1 MERALPWPI
10 VTTFDLRQAK
20 LRPGE
25 EYRDEQEIALS
36 PYDLG
41 GQRYL
46 PVPENVTAELVIN
59 RGTSGTTFELNF
71 PVRLHGPCYRCLKD
85 AVLDLS
91 IHAREYQA
99 TSPGEADEL
108 KTPYVVDNQL
118 QLSNWARDAIA
129 VELPQ
134 QILCRED
141 CAGLCAIC
149 GEDLNENPHEHEDE
163 RVDPRWEAL
172 EGLREKL

>member
-1 MERALPWPI
+1 

-36 PYDLG
+36 PFELG

-46 PVPENVTAELVIN
+46 PVPEDVPAELVIN

-85 AVLDLS
+85 AVLDLR
-91 IHAREYQA
+91 IRGREYQA

-108 KTPYVVDNQL
+108 KTPYFADNQL
-118 QLSNWARDAIA
+118 KLSDWARDAIA

-134 QILCRED
+134 QILCRSD
-141 CAGLCAIC
+141 CAGLCPVC
-149 GEDLNENPHEHEDE
+149 GEDLNENPHEHVEE
-163 RVDPRWEAL
+163 RTDPRWAAL
-172 EGLREKL
+172 EELKERL

>member
-1 MERALPWPI
+1 M
-10 VTTFDLRQAK
+10 TTFDLRQAK

-36 PYDLG
+36 PFELG

-46 PVPENVTAELVIN
+46 PVPENVSAELVIN
-59 RGTSGTTFELNF
+59 RGTSGTTFELSF
-71 PVRLHGPCYRCLKD
+71 PVRLHGPCYRCLED

-99 TSPGEADEL
+99 TSPGESDEL
-108 KTPYVVDNQL
+108 RTPYVADNQL
-118 QLSNWARDAIA
+118 RLSDWARDAIA
-129 VELPQ
+129 VELPE

-141 CAGLCAIC
+141 CAGLCAVC
-149 GEDLNENPHEHEDE
+149 GQNLNENPHEHEE
-163 RVDPRWEAL
+163 EQGDPRWSAL
-172 EGLREKL
+172 EELRGKL

>member
-1 MERALPWPI
+1 

-25 EYRDEQEIALS
+25 EYWDEQEITLS
-36 PYDLG
+36 PFELG

-46 PVPENVTAELVIN
+46 PVPENISAELVVN
-59 RGTSGTTFELNF
+59 RGTSGTTFELSF
-71 PVRLHGPCYRCLKD
+71 PVRLYGPCYRCLED

-99 TSPGEADEL
+99 TSPGESDEL
-108 KTPYVVDNQL
+108 RTPYVADNQL
-118 QLSNWARDAIA
+118 RLSDWARDAIA
-129 VELPQ
+129 IELPE

-141 CAGLCAIC
+141 CAGLCAVC
-149 GEDLNENPHEHEDE
+149 GENLNDNPHEHEE
-163 RVDPRWEAL
+163 EQADPRWSAL
-172 EGLREKL
+172 EELREKL

>member
-1 MERALPWPI
+1 

-46 PVPENVTAELVIN
+46 PVPDVVSAELAIT
-59 RGTSGTTFELNF
+59 RGTSGTTFELRF

-85 AVLDLS
+85 AALDLS

-99 TSPGEADEL
+99 TNPGESDEL
-108 KTPYVVDNQL
+108 RTPYVVDNKL
-118 QLSNWARDAIA
+118 QLSDWARDAIA
-129 VELPQ
+129 LELPQ
-134 QILCRED
+134 QILCRPD
-141 CAGLCAIC
+141 CAGICPIC
-149 GEDLNENPHEHEDE
+149 GEDLNENPHQHEE
-163 RVDPRWEAL
+163 EQSDPRWAAL
-172 EGLREKL
+172 EELKGKL

>member
-1 MERALPWPI
+1 

-25 EYRDEQEIALS
+25 EYRDEQEITLS
-36 PYDLG
+36 PFELG

-46 PVPENVTAELVIN
+46 PVPENVSAELVVN
-59 RGTSGTTFELNF
+59 RGTSGTTFELSF
-71 PVRLHGPCYRCLKD
+71 PVRLYGPCYRCLED

-99 TSPGEADEL
+99 TSPGESDEL
-108 KTPYVVDNQL
+108 QTPYVADNQL
-118 QLSNWARDAIA
+118 RLSDWARDAIA
-129 VELPQ
+129 IELPE

-141 CAGLCAIC
+141 CAGLCAVC
-149 GEDLNENPHEHEDE
+149 GENLNDNPHEHEE
-163 RVDPRWEAL
+163 EQADPRWSAL
-172 EGLREKL
+172 EELREKL

>member
-1 MERALPWPI
+1 

-25 EYRDEQEIALS
+25 EYWDEQEITLS
-36 PYDLG
+36 PFELG

-46 PVPENVTAELVIN
+46 PVPENVIAELVVN
-59 RGTSGTTFELNF
+59 RVTSGTTFELSF
-71 PVRLHGPCYRCLKD
+71 PVRLYGPCYRCLED

-99 TSPGEADEL
+99 TSPGESDEL
-108 KTPYVVDNQL
+108 RTPYVADNQL
-118 QLSNWARDAIA
+118 RLSDWARDAIA
-129 VELPQ
+129 IELPE

-141 CAGLCAIC
+141 CAGLCAVC
-149 GEDLNENPHEHEDE
+149 GENLNDNPHEHEE
-163 RVDPRWEAL
+163 EQADPRWSAL
-172 EGLREKL
+172 EELREKL

>member
-1 MERALPWPI
+1 

-25 EYRDEQEIALS
+25 EYRAEQEIALS

-46 PVPENVTAELVIN
+46 PVPENVTAELAII
-59 RGTSGTTFELNF
+59 RGTSGTTFELGF

-85 AVLDLS
+85 AVLGLS
-91 IHAREYQA
+91 VQAREYQA
-99 TSPGEADEL
+99 TSPGESDEL
-108 KTPYVVDNQL
+108 RTPYVVDNHL
-118 QLSNWARDAIA
+118 RLSDWARDAIA
-129 VELPQ
+129 TELPE
-134 QILCRED
+134 QILHSPD

-149 GEDLNENPHEHEDE
+149 GRDLNEHPHEHADE
-163 RVDPRWEAL
+163 RTDPRWAPL
-172 EGLREKL
+172 EELKERL

>member
-1 MERALPWPI
+1 
-10 VTTFDLRQAK
+10 VTTFDLRRVK

-36 PYDLG
+36 PFQLG

-46 PVPENVTAELVIN
+46 PVPENVSAEVVIN
-59 RGTSGTTFELNF
+59 RGTSGTTFELSF

-91 IHAREYQA
+91 IRAREYQA

-108 KTPYVVDNQL
+108 TTPYVADNHL
-118 QLSNWARDAIA
+118 RLSEWARDSIA
-129 VELPQ
+129 GDLPQ
-134 QILCRED
+134 QILCRPD
-141 CAGLCAIC
+141 CAGLCPMC
-149 GEDLNENPHEHEDE
+149 GEDLNQNPHEHEE
-163 RVDPRWEAL
+163 EWTDPRWAALEAL
-172 EGLREKL
+172 KERL

>member
-1 MERALPWPI
+1 

-36 PYDLG
+36 PYELG

-46 PVPENVTAELVIN
+46 PVPEIANAELVIT
-59 RGTSGTTFELNF
+59 RGTSGTTFELEF
-71 PVRLHGPCYRCLKD
+71 PVRLHGPCFRCLKD
-85 AVLDLS
+85 AVLDLR
-91 IHAREYQA
+91 IRAREYQA

-108 KTPYVVDNQL
+108 KTPYVADSQL
-118 QLSNWARDAIA
+118 KLSEWARDSIA
-129 VELPQ
+129 EELPQ
-134 QILCRED
+134 QILCRSD
-141 CAGLCAIC
+141 CAGLCPVC

-163 RVDPRWEAL
+163 RMDPRWAAL
-172 EGLREKL
+172 EELKERL

>member
-1 MERALPWPI
+1 

-25 EYRDEQEIALS
+25 EHRDEQEIALS

-46 PVPENVTAELVIN
+46 PVPENVAAELAIT
-59 RGTSGTTFELNF
+59 RGTSGTTFELAF
-71 PVRLHGPCYRCLKD
+71 PVRLHGPCYRCLED

-91 IHAREYQA
+91 IRAREYQA
-99 TSPGEADEL
+99 TSPGESDEL
-108 KTPYVVDNQL
+108 RTPYVVDNQL

-129 VELPQ
+129 LELPQ
-134 QILCRED
+134 QILCRPD
-141 CAGLCAIC
+141 CAGLCPIC
-149 GEDLNENPHEHEDE
+149 GEDLNENPHEHEED
-163 RVDPRWEAL
+163 RSDPRWAVL
-172 EGLREKL
+172 EELRGKL

>member
-1 MERALPWPI
+1 

-25 EYRDEQEIALS
+25 EYRDEQEITLS

-46 PVPENVTAELVIN
+46 AVPENVSAELVIN

-71 PVRLHGPCYRCLKD
+71 PIRLHGPCYRCLKD

-91 IHAREYQA
+91 IHTREYQA

-134 QILCRED
+134 QILCRPD

-163 RVDPRWEAL
+163 RADPRWEAL
-172 EGLREKL
+172 EALREKL

>member
-1 MERALPWPI
+1 

-36 PYDLG
+36 PFELG

-46 PVPENVTAELVIN
+46 PVPENVKAELVIN
-59 RGTSGTTFELNF
+59 RGTSGTTFELSF
-71 PVRLHGPCYRCLKD
+71 PVRLYGPCYRCLED

-99 TSPGEADEL
+99 TSPGESDEL
-108 KTPYVVDNQL
+108 RTPYVADNQL
-118 QLSNWARDAIA
+118 RLSDWARDAIA
-129 VELPQ
+129 VELPE
-134 QILCRED
+134 QILCRAD
-141 CAGLCAIC
+141 CAGLCAVC
-149 GEDLNENPHEHEDE
+149 GENLNESPHEHEDE
-163 RVDPRWEAL
+163 QADPRWSAL
-172 EGLREKL
+172 EELRGKL

>member
-1 MERALPWPI
+1 

-25 EYRDEQEIALS
+25 EHRDEQEIALS

-46 PVPENVTAELVIN
+46 PVPDVANAELVIT
-59 RGTSGTTFELNF
+59 RGTSGTTFELAF

-85 AVLDLS
+85 AVLDLD
-91 IHAREYQA
+91 IRAREYQA
-99 TSPGEADEL
+99 TSPGESDEL
-108 KTPYVVDNQL
+108 RTPYVEENKL
-118 QLSNWARDAIA
+118 HLSNWARDAIA
-129 VELPQ
+129 LELPE

-141 CAGLCAIC
+141 CAGLCPIC
-149 GEDLNENPHEHEDE
+149 GEDLNENPHEHEE
-163 RVDPRWEAL
+163 ETGDPRWEAL
-172 EGLREKL
+172 EGLRDRL

>member
-1 MERALPWPI
+1 

-36 PYDLG
+36 PFELG

-46 PVPENVTAELVIN
+46 PVPENVSAELVIN
-59 RGTSGTTFELNF
+59 RGTSGTTFELSF
-71 PVRLHGPCYRCLKD
+71 PVRLHGPCYRCLED

-99 TSPGEADEL
+99 TSPGESDEL
-108 KTPYVVDNQL
+108 RTPYVADNQL
-118 QLSNWARDAIA
+118 RLSDWARDAIA
-129 VELPQ
+129 VELPE

-141 CAGLCAIC
+141 CAGLCAVC
-149 GEDLNENPHEHEDE
+149 GQNLNENPHEHEE
-163 RVDPRWEAL
+163 EQADPRWSAL
-172 EGLREKL
+172 EELRGKL

>member
-1 MERALPWPI
+1 MTR
-10 VTTFDLRQAK
+10 FDLRQAK

-36 PYDLG
+36 PFELG

-46 PVPENVTAELVIN
+46 PVPENVKAELVIN
-59 RGTSGTTFELNF
+59 RGTSGTTFELSF
-71 PVRLHGPCYRCLKD
+71 PVRLHGPCYRCLED

-99 TSPGEADEL
+99 TSPGESDEL
-108 KTPYVVDNQL
+108 RTPYVADNQL
-118 QLSNWARDAIA
+118 RLSDWARDAIA
-129 VELPQ
+129 VELPE

-141 CAGLCAIC
+141 CAGLCAVC
-149 GEDLNENPHEHEDE
+149 GENLNESPHEHEDDQA
-163 RVDPRWEAL
+163 DPRWSAL
-172 EGLREKL
+172 EELRGKL

>member
-1 MERALPWPI
+1 

-25 EYRDEQEIALS
+25 EYRAEQEIALS

-46 PVPENVTAELVIN
+46 PVPEHVTAELAIT
-59 RGTSGTTFELNF
+59 RGTSGTTFELRF
-71 PVRLHGPCYRCLKD
+71 PVRLHGPCYRCLRD

-91 IHAREYQA
+91 VHAREYQA

-108 KTPYVVDNQL
+108 RTPYVRDNQL
-118 QLSNWARDAIA
+118 LLSDWARDAIA
-129 VELPQ
+129 GDLPE
-134 QILCRED
+134 QILCRAD

-149 GEDLNENPHEHEDE
+149 GEDLNEHPHEHTDE
-163 RVDPRWEAL
+163 RTDPRWAAL
-172 EGLREKL
+172 EELKERL

>member
-1 MERALPWPI
+1 

-36 PYDLG
+36 PFELG

-46 PVPENVTAELVIN
+46 PVPENVSAELVIN
-59 RGTSGTTFELNF
+59 RGTSGTTFELSF
-71 PVRLHGPCYRCLKD
+71 PVRLHGPCYRCLED

-99 TSPGEADEL
+99 TSPGESDEL
-108 KTPYVVDNQL
+108 RTPYVADNQL
-118 QLSNWARDAIA
+118 RLSDWARDAIA
-129 VELPQ
+129 VELPE

-141 CAGLCAIC
+141 CAGLCAVC
-149 GEDLNENPHEHEDE
+149 GQNLNENPHEHEE
-163 RVDPRWEAL
+163 EQGDPRWSAL
-172 EGLREKL
+172 EELRGKL

>member
-1 MERALPWPI
+1 

-25 EYRDEQEIALS
+25 EYRDEQEIALA

-46 PVPENVTAELVIN
+46 PVPEKVTAELAIN
-59 RGTSGTTFELNF
+59 RGTSGTTFELGF

-91 IHAREYQA
+91 IRAREYQA
-99 TSPGEADEL
+99 TSPGESDEL
-108 KTPYVVDNQL
+108 RTPYVVENQL
-118 QLSNWARDAIA
+118 QLSDWARDAIA
-129 VELPQ
+129 LELPQ
-134 QILCRED
+134 QILCRPD
-141 CAGLCAIC
+141 CAGLCAVC
-149 GEDLNENPHEHEDE
+149 GEDLNENPHEHEEE
-163 RVDPRWEAL
+163 RSDPRWAAL
-172 EGLREKL
+172 EELRQRF

>member
-1 MERALPWPI
+1 MTR
-10 VTTFDLRQAK
+10 FDLRQAK

-36 PYDLG
+36 PFELG

-46 PVPENVTAELVIN
+46 PVPENVKAELVIN
-59 RGTSGTTFELNF
+59 RGTSGTTFELSF
-71 PVRLHGPCYRCLKD
+71 PVRLHGPCYRCLED

-99 TSPGEADEL
+99 TSPGESDEL
-108 KTPYVVDNQL
+108 RTPYVADNQL
-118 QLSNWARDAIA
+118 RLSDWARDAIA
-129 VELPQ
+129 VELPE

-141 CAGLCAIC
+141 CAGLCAVC
-149 GEDLNENPHEHEDE
+149 GEYLNDSPHEHEDDQA
-163 RVDPRWEAL
+163 DPRWSAL
-172 EGLREKL
+172 EELRGKL

>member
-1 MERALPWPI
+1 

-36 PYDLG
+36 PFELG

-46 PVPENVTAELVIN
+46 PVPENVSAELVIN
-59 RGTSGTTFELNF
+59 RGTSGTTFELSF
-71 PVRLHGPCYRCLKD
+71 PVRLHGPCYRCLED

-99 TSPGEADEL
+99 TSPGESDEL
-108 KTPYVVDNQL
+108 RTPYVADNQL
-118 QLSNWARDAIA
+118 RLSDWARDAIA
-129 VELPQ
+129 VELPE

-141 CAGLCAIC
+141 CAGLCAVC
-149 GEDLNENPHEHEDE
+149 GQSLNENPHEHQEE
-163 RVDPRWEAL
+163 RGDPRWSAL
-172 EGLREKL
+172 EELRGKL

>member
-1 MERALPWPI
+1 M
-10 VTTFDLRQAK
+10 TKFDLRQAK

-36 PYDLG
+36 PFELG

-46 PVPENVTAELVIN
+46 PVPENVSAELVIN
-59 RGTSGTTFELNF
+59 RGTSGTTFELSF
-71 PVRLHGPCYRCLKD
+71 PVRLHGPCYRCLED

-99 TSPGEADEL
+99 TSPGESDEL
-108 KTPYVVDNQL
+108 RTPYVVDNQL
-118 QLSNWARDAIA
+118 RLSDWARDAIA
-129 VELPQ
+129 VELPE

-141 CAGLCAIC
+141 CAGLCAVC
-149 GEDLNENPHEHEDE
+149 GANLNESPHEHDE
-163 RVDPRWEAL
+163 EQADPRWSAL
-172 EGLREKL
+172 EELRGKL